1 MVSQQSSCRVIE
13 KLVSIQLLTKMS
25 VPVIGLVL
33 IEVRRCIDWKK
44 LLVQLILNKLFTL
57 LFYGVFFG
65 GGGVE
70 RFLLYTFVYEGQ
82 NRNDLKCLGVNWK
95 ALMWII

>member
-13 KLVSIQLLTKMS
+13 KLVSIQLLTKIS

-65 GGGVE
+65 GGVE
-70 RFLLYTFVYEGQ
+70 RFLLYLLYMRDKIV
-82 NRNDLKCLGVNWK
+82 
-95 ALMWII
+95 MI